1 MSKIFDSRDPEYK
14 SPFGAAACGAAV
26 RFAVRPGAENVTG
39 VSLLLRREFG
49 GTEQALPLSP
59 SGDGR
64 WQVVYTAP
72 AEPDLVWYA
81 FQFTYSDC
89 VRPYGPHGFDDSSR
103 WQLTVYD
110 DSRPTPAWFGCGV
123 TYQIFPD
130 RFARERDWTPREPEA
145 RRGTH
150 RFLVRDWDTPVFYP
164 RAENGDVSS
173 WPFWGGTLRGI
184 EEKLP
189 YLASLGVTVL
199 YLNPIFEAASNHRY
213 DTADYTRVDPLLG
226 RKKDFESLDAV
237 GLGKQV
243 RLRGGLGGAMQTMRA
258 VGFVC
263 DLADQMREECPG
275 APLILCSSGY
285 GGLPLSRACEAAQ
298 RFCGVRTLGVSGV
311 TEQTRARLALY
322 LGLKEEKVDVTCA
335 GLNDFSWVVS
345 CRERPSGKDLIPR
358 IQKEMKED
366 DREALAAQYIDW
378 YGAIPAGP
386 RVTQCE
392 LLADT
397 ELSPRRSLMIS
408 GVGAAD
414 YELRKRNLALL
425 TVHGPMRPQG
435 AQAWGQ
441 IRNSGLSSVRPVEI
455 LRALWGEGECDV
467 QSMVMPCDG
476 AVPGVTRGRF
486 VEGPAHVAK
495 DGPVGQPV
503 ELPIELEDVMEQL
516 SLVNRLYAEA
526 AATGSRNTLREA
538 LEIDPALTGIDLLYA
553 ESVVADML
561 ENQKEKYPRFFREQ

>member
-1 MSKIFDSRDPEYK
+1 M
-14 SPFGAAACGAAV
+14 
-26 RFAVRPGAENVTG
+26 
-39 VSLLLRREFG
+39 
-49 GTEQALPLSP
+49 
-59 SGDGR
+59 
-64 WQVVYTAP
+64 
-72 AEPDLVWYA
+72 
-81 FQFTYSDC
+81 
-89 VRPYGPHGFDDSSR
+89 
-103 WQLTVYD
+103 
-110 DSRPTPAWFGCGV
+110 
-123 TYQIFPD
+123 
-130 RFARERDWTPREPEA
+130 
-145 RRGTH
+145 
-150 RFLVRDWDTPVFYP
+150 
-164 RAENGDVSS
+164 
-173 WPFWGGTLRGI
+173 
-184 EEKLP
+184 
-189 YLASLGVTVL
+189 
-199 YLNPIFEAASNHRY
+199 
-213 DTADYTRVDPLLG
+213 
-226 RKKDFESLDAV
+226 
-237 GLGKQV
+237 
-243 RLRGGLGGAMQTMRA
+243 
-258 VGFVC
+258 
-263 DLADQMREECPG
+263 
-275 APLILCSSGY
+275 
-285 GGLPLSRACEAAQ
+285 
-298 RFCGVRTLGVSGV
+298 SGV

-322 LGLKEEKVDVTCA
+322 LGLKEEMVDVTCA
-335 GLNDFSWVVS
+335 GLNDFSWVAS

-366 DREALAAQYIDW
+366 EREALAAQYIDW

-441 IRNSGLSSVRPVEI
+441 IRTSGLFSVRPVEI

-467 QSMVMPCDG
+467 QSIVMPCDG
-476 AVPGVTRGRF
+476 AVPGVTHGRF
-486 VEGPAHVAK
+486 VEGPAHVTK

-553 ESVVADML
+553 EGVVADML
-561 ENQKEKYPRFFREQ
+561 ENQKEKYPRFFRE

>member
-1 MSKIFDSRDPEYK
+1 MKMQPSVIVKKLFMEGVMVTVNQEIDFEK
-14 SPFGAAACGAAV
+14 
-26 RFAVRPGAENVTG
+26 AE
-39 VSLLLRREFG
+39 EI
-49 GTEQALPLSP
+49 AL
-59 SGDGR
+59 
-64 WQVVYTAP
+64 
-72 AEPDLVWYA
+72 
-81 FQFTYSDC
+81 
-89 VRPYGPHGFDDSSR
+89 GFD
-103 WQLTVYD
+103 
-110 DSRPTPAWFGCGV
+110 
-123 TYQIFPD
+123 II
-130 RFARERDWTPREPEA
+130 
-145 RRGTH
+145 
-150 RFLVRDWDTPVFYP
+150 
-164 RAENGDVSS
+164 AE
-173 WPFWGGTLRGI
+173 
-184 EEKLP
+184 
-189 YLASLGVTVL
+189 
-199 YLNPIFEAASNHRY
+199 
-213 DTADYTRVDPLLG
+213 
-226 RKKDFESLDAV
+226 
-237 GLGKQV
+237 
-243 RLRGGLGGAMQTMRA
+243 
-258 VGFVC
+258 
-263 DLADQMREECPG
+263 
-275 APLILCSSGY
+275 
-285 GGLPLSRACEAAQ
+285 
-298 RFCGVRTLGVSGV
+298 
-311 TEQTRARLALY
+311 
-322 LGLKEEKVDVTCA
+322 KEEKVDVTCA

-345 CRERPSGKDLIPR
+345 CRERPRGKDLIPR

-366 DREALAAQYIDW
+366 EREALAAQYIDW

-441 IRNSGLSSVRPVEI
+441 IRTSGLFSVRPVEI

-476 AVPGVTRGRF
+476 AVPGVTHGRF

-553 ESVVADML
+553 EGVVADML